1 MAGVLENESA
11 VWCVSMA
18 DCQIV
23 QAACSND
30 RQEAFEQ
37 EGTEKL

>member
-1 MAGVLENESA
+1 
-11 VWCVSMA
+11 MA

-37 EGTEKL
+37 EATEETENGVAESAPFDV